1 MKSNYQNIIH
11 EISQINRT
19 TGAPDLT
26 RPVESL
32 LSCTDEIINIA
43 VLGQFKSGKSSLIN
57 SLIGKDILP
66 VGVVPVTAIVT
77 QLKYDTQPGLKIQF
91 NDGSE
96 LLTTLDQLPTYVTE
110 KQNPENIKNVGL
122 AIVAH
127 PALEPYSKISFID
140 TPGLG
145 SFYRHNTDTTLQWLP
160 FIGVAIISV
169 SAERPLS
176 EEDIQLVK
184 GIARY
189 CPDVILI
196 ITKTD
201 LFNANELDEIKAYI
215 KKSIKHALNH
225 EIPLFGYSVFQNVEE
240 FRNTLFEQ
248 LIRPLNTD
256 TDRKLDEI
264 TYYKISTILDQ
275 SIQYTE
281 LALQAALKREQEKD
295 TVNRLLQE
303 ISYNQH
309 YQEQDLLLRGTSFKG
324 EVRNK
329 LEAIIL
335 PYQTQIAEKVTS
347 LFNESYQDWRGSLN
361 KVSRIFEQWLKETLG
376 NEITILDKECFNQ
389 VDHIVKETVDYYQYA
404 ALQFRQ
410 RLDDKLNQVFSVHL
424 PEASWQIEFDGIDK
438 PDISIYRTFD
448 SHLDMLLFFLP
459 MKFFNRIFCKHFQ
472 SQIPHEIEKNLYR
485 FISDLTGKIIKAIDS
500 IYKQSLQFIS
510 YETKTIERILQDDK
524 NNCAGLEN
532 NLKRLKEIK
541 NHFPKSLLK
550 PPPFPLYPL

>member
-1 MKSNYQNIIH
+1 MKSNYKNIIH

-26 RPVESL
+26 RPIESL

-57 SLIGKDILP
+57 SIIGEDILP

-96 LLTTLDQLPTYVTE
+96 LLTALDQLPTYVTE

-160 FIGVAIISV
+160 YIGVAIISV

-176 EEDIQLVK
+176 EEDIQLIK

-189 CPDVILI
+189 CPDVILV

-201 LFNANELDEIKAYI
+201 LFNANELDEIKTFI
-215 KKSIKHALNH
+215 TKSIKQALNR
-225 EIPLFGYSVFQNVEE
+225 EKLLFDYSVFQNVQEH
-240 FRNTLFEQ
+240 RNTLFEN
-248 LIRPLNTD
+248 LIRPLHHD
-256 TDRKLDEI
+256 SKRKLDEI
-264 TYYKISTILDQ
+264 TRYKIAEILDQ
-275 SIQYTE
+275 SIRYAE
-281 LALQAALKREQEKD
+281 LALQAALKREQQKD
-295 TVNRLLQE
+295 TVIRLLQE
-303 ISYNQH
+303 ISDNRH
-309 YQEQDLLLRGTSFKG
+309 YVEEDLLMRATSFKG
-324 EVRNK
+324 EVRIK
-329 LEAIIL
+329 LENIVL
-335 PYQTQIAEKVTS
+335 PYQPQITGKISS
-347 LFNESYQDWRGSLN
+347 LFSSSFYEWKGTLN
-361 KVSRIFEQWLKETLG
+361 KVSRKFEKWLKETLE
-376 NEITILDKECFNQ
+376 NEITTLDKERFEQVNQ
-389 VDHIVKETVDYYQYA
+389 IVKETVVYYGYA

-410 RLDDKLNQVFSVHL
+410 RLDEKLHQAFGIHL
-424 PEASWQIEFDGIDK
+424 PEASWQIEFAGIDK
-438 PDISIYRTFD
+438 PDISIYRAFD
-448 SHLDMLLFFLP
+448 SHLEMVLFFLP
-459 MKFFNRIFCKHFQ
+459 MKLSNKIFFKHFQ
-472 SQIPHEIEKNLYR
+472 KQIPYEIEKNLYR
-485 FISDLTGKIIKAIDS
+485 FISDLTGKIIIAIDS

-510 YETKTIERILQDDK
+510 YETKTIERILQGDK
-524 NNCAGLEN
+524 NNCAELEN

-541 NHFPKSLLK
+541 ITSQKAN
-550 PPPFPLYPL
+550 